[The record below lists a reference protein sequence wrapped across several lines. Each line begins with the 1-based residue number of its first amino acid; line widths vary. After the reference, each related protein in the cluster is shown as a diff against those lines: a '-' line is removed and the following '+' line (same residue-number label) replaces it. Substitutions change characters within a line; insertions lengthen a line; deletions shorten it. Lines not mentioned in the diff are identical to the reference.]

1 VVNGMTVDNL
11 GYAVLNVS
19 GASGFYTVNF
29 QTGQATLADPFNDQ
43 VVDIALPLNQ
53 N

>member
-1 VVNGMTVDNL
+1 MTVDNL

-19 GASGFYTVNF
+19 GVSGFYTVNF